1 MSATTQRVHAA
12 SMELHSA
19 ASTLDAA
26 AAAALGTDLRNVLTS
41 ADRAGD
47 AYTVGLLNPVEPSVE
62 PG

>member
-1 MSATTQRVHAA
+1 
-12 SMELHSA
+12 MELHSA
-19 ASTLDAA
+19 ANTLDAA